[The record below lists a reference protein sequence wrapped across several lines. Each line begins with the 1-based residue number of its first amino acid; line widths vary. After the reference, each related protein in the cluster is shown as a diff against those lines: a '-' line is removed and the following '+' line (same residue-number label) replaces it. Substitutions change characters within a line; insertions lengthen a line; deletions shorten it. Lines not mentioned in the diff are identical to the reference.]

1 LGSSAQNIVASMAKL
16 ASSAAQGNE
25 SYTGR
30 EARATAAALSDFT
43 NSVRGV
49 AATTNDKAM
58 QTK

>member
-1 LGSSAQNIVASMAKL
+1 MAKL